1 LNPKGKKG
9 LKMNKDSM
17 AHVINA
23 FRERDNFVVTSHVN
37 PEGDSIGSQI
47 AVYRILKKRGKKVVM
62 VDHDEVPD
70 NLRFLEYA
78 DSIMREIPG
87 NFHPETFIVL
97 DCPVRERAGHVSD
110 HITERHMVINI
121 DHHVSNEFF
130 GNINWVEPDASSVG
144 EMIYRMAFE
153 AGVEMT
159 KGFAE
164 DIYTAILTDTGMFNY
179 TNTSKTTHEIAGEL
193 LGAGVDPKEIHSKI
207 FESKSPQQMRLLG
220 RVLTTL
226 QVEGGKVAHI
236 TLTEKMYAEEGLESI
251 PTDEFINFPRSVKGV
266 EVAVFFKEN
275 VALKDRINVSFRSS
289 GTVDVNMIA
298 SRFGGGGHAQAS
310 GCTLNCGLEE
320 ARGKVIEEVKRA
332 IGAGK

>member
-1 LNPKGKKG
+1 
-9 LKMNKDSM
+9 MNRDSM
-17 AHVINA
+17 THVMNA

-47 AVYRILKKRGKKVVM
+47 AVFRMLKKRGKNVVM

-110 HITERHMVINI
+110 HINERHTVINI

-130 GNINWVEPDASSVG
+130 GNINWVEPDASSAG
-144 EMIYRMAFE
+144 EMIYLMAVEDGFE
-153 AGVEMT
+153 IT

-164 DIYTAILTDTGMFNY
+164 DVYIAILTDTGMFNY
-179 TNTSKTTHEIAGEL
+179 ANTSKTTHEIAGEL
-193 LGAGVDPKEIHSKI
+193 LGAGIDPKEVYSEI
-207 FESKSPQQMRLLG
+207 FESKLPQQMRLLG

-236 TLTEKMYAEEGLESI
+236 TLTEKMYAEEGVESI

-275 VALKDRINVSFRSS
+275 AASRDRINVSFRSS
-289 GTVDVNMIA
+289 GAVDVNRIA

-320 ARGKVIEEVKRA
+320 AKKRVLEEVRKEMGVA
-332 IGAGK
+332 